1 MRIFRP
7 ATTGGTRSGSAGGMQ
22 FIVISLKQGLFGESE
37 TLVGVARDQA
47 RMSSRTVT
55 LDVSFLP
62 SLLFLGDQKG
72 ANALGGSCGNIKLFR
87 LGWGA
92 VGLWAQA

>member
-1 MRIFRP
+1 
-7 ATTGGTRSGSAGGMQ
+7 MQ

-55 LDVSFLP
+55 LDVSFPLCA
-62 SLLFLGDQKG
+62 FVLGDG
-72 ANALGGSCGNIKLFR
+72 AVLTIRGSCGSIRLFR
-87 LGWGA
+87 LGMVYGGCA
-92 VGLWAQA
+92 GLLLLCGFRRKW